1 MIGMTRNADDIMTIV
16 TTAES
21 CTVGRAS
28 KLKNPVRRA
37 ARALTDARCPV
48 SGGRSAI
55 AIGTR
60 TRPSPATEKNGSC
73 HPPQRA
79 SSSPAGT
86 PSTAATENEPITA
99 PSALAPA
106 FGWDDV
112 GHDRERQRGGRA
124 PEETGEDPG
133 GNEAPEPRGQA
144 AQRCGDD
151 EPRHRD
157 RQGLAPVEAVQK
169 ERAGDA
175 GYRRRRGCA
184 GA

>member
-37 ARALTDARCPV
+37 SRALADARCPG

-60 TRPSPATEKNGSC
+60 TRPSPAAEENGRR

-79 SSSPAGT
+79 SSNPAGA
-86 PSTAATENEPITA
+86 PRTAADEDGALNA
-99 PSALAPA
+99 PSALSPP
-106 FGWDDV
+106 FEGVD
-112 GHDRERQRGGRA
+112 
-124 PEETGEDPG
+124 
-133 GNEAPEPRGQA
+133 
-144 AQRCGDD
+144 
-151 EPRHRD
+151 
-157 RQGLAPVEAVQK
+157 
-169 ERAGDA
+169 
-175 GYRRRRGCA
+175 
-184 GA
+184 

>member
-60 TRPSPATEKNGSC
+60 TRPSPATEKNGSR

-106 FGWDDV
+106 FGWDAV
-112 GHDRERQRGGRA
+112 GHDRDRQRGGRA
-124 PEETGEDPG
+124 REETGEDTG
-133 GNEAPEPRGQA
+133 GNEAPEPHGLTA
-144 AQRCGDD
+144 KCAVDD
-151 EPRHRD
+151 DPLHHPG
-157 RQGLAPVEAVQK
+157 QGLAPIE
-169 ERAGDA
+169 
-175 GYRRRRGCA
+175 
-184 GA
+184 